1 MEPLNDLMQAYAKD
15 AVAVSQKQYGILLD
29 YSADSIRHIEAF
41 AADFHADM
49 PRGRYGKLF
58 RNPPDPAKLEGV
70 CMSLG
75 GYVGEVLRRTKG
87 GNWDIEPEVK
97 SLGLVFPDGSWV
109 YPTTKLYRRIMDG
122 PENNLIAYFA
132 LVSRATSDIVAEADC
147 QRL

>member
-1 MEPLNDLMQAYAKD
+1 METLNDLMQAYAKD
-15 AVAVSQKQYGILLD
+15 AVTVSRKQYGILLD

-58 RNPPDPAKLEGV
+58 RNPPDPAKVEGV

-87 GNWDIEPEVK
+87 GNWDIQPEVK
-97 SLGLVFPDGSWV
+97 VWAWSFPTAPGCIRPQSFTGGSWTV
-109 YPTTKLYRRIMDG
+109 RRTISS
-122 PENNLIAYFA
+122 PI
-132 LVSRATSDIVAEADC
+132 SPW
-147 QRL
+147 